1 MNGAKT
7 HIAYTL
13 KTNLNL
19 WQEWGKCNDRS
30 RISRTVLYAISTQI
44 NEKNGISYN
53 LRMSLNGWTSLKI
66 FLKTPKNY
74 TPEIPHGT

>member
-30 RISRTVLYAISTQI
+30 RISRTVLYAI
-44 NEKNGISYN
+44 
-53 LRMSLNGWTSLKI
+53 
-66 FLKTPKNY
+66 
-74 TPEIPHGT
+74 